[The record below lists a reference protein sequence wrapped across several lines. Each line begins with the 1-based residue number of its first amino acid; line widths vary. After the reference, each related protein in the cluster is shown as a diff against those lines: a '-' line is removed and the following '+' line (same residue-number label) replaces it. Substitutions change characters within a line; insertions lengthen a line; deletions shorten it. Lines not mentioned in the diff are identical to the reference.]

1 MVELARGQVT
11 DRPWGQT
18 FGRLGARGLSGQLDV
33 YVDGKVYS
41 VAFARG
47 AIVGASSPVATDAAV
62 RIALTGHLVTSTQVA
77 DITRRL
83 AASPHRDEI
92 EVIAESA
99 KLAPDQAQRLRR
111 RVVAQRAAR
120 TFSLDRGQFVVSD
133 RVTVPVVA
141 GSELDVRAIIYLGA
155 RANLSE
161 TRLDDELA
169 LFGQWFQ
176 LKPEAVPELAQYGF
190 TETEKRVLKRL
201 IAGGTIA
208 DFAADDPQLELRAI
222 RAIVYALAAYGAC
235 DTTPPP
241 GTVIPPR
248 TRTRPA
254 SVPPPPTQPP
264 RNRMMTDQP
273 TLRAAS
279 PAVDIDAPTVSR
291 TKTAAGTAAPPSQPI
306 EGFEGLRLRTPSTLA
321 PSRTQTPR
329 TIPPTTQPAPRPTTV
344 PPRPKTATVEPAAPV
359 VSRTTSANQPAV
371 ARTKSGSGP
380 NVSRTKSP
388 NEPAVART
396 KSGSGPKDVPQVART
411 KSSELSRAT
420 RPTSVNSETE
430 RLITT
435 MVPLLERG
443 ANHFEILGVAFDAP
457 AEQVRTAYFS
467 LARKLHPDRLASL
480 GIADQQRQAQRLFAH
495 INTAFSTL
503 TDQTKRDG
511 YMSLLQ
517 RGGESAVRAEDAKA
531 ESIATAVMRAEEA
544 FRQGEM
550 ALRREQYAQ
559 AVSSFTGAAELQ
571 PNEPEYQALL
581 AWSKFAAADDK
592 QAIAAATRTALL
604 KAADASIK
612 SVAARF
618 YLGRVERMLGKEKEA
633 LAHFQEVL
641 REKPHHA
648 EAASEARIL
657 EQRLKGRR

>member
-1 MVELARGQVT
+1 
-11 DRPWGQT
+11 
-18 FGRLGARGLSGQLDV
+18 
-33 YVDGKVYS
+33 
-41 VAFARG
+41 
-47 AIVGASSPVATDAAV
+47 
-62 RIALTGHLVTSTQVA
+62 
-77 DITRRL
+77 
-83 AASPHRDEI
+83 
-92 EVIAESA
+92 
-99 KLAPDQAQRLRR
+99 
-111 RVVAQRAAR
+111 
-120 TFSLDRGQFVVSD
+120 
-133 RVTVPVVA
+133 
-141 GSELDVRAIIYLGA
+141 
-155 RANLSE
+155 
-161 TRLDDELA
+161 
-169 LFGQWFQ
+169 
-176 LKPEAVPELAQYGF
+176 
-190 TETEKRVLKRL
+190 
-201 IAGGTIA
+201 
-208 DFAADDPQLELRAI
+208 
-222 RAIVYALAAYGAC
+222 
-235 DTTPPP
+235 
-241 GTVIPPR
+241 
-248 TRTRPA
+248 
-254 SVPPPPTQPP
+254 
-264 RNRMMTDQP
+264 
-273 TLRAAS
+273 
-279 PAVDIDAPTVSR
+279 
-291 TKTAAGTAAPPSQPI
+291 
-306 EGFEGLRLRTPSTLA
+306 
-321 PSRTQTPR
+321 
-329 TIPPTTQPAPRPTTV
+329 
-344 PPRPKTATVEPAAPV
+344 
-359 VSRTTSANQPAV
+359 
-371 ARTKSGSGP
+371 
-380 NVSRTKSP
+380 
-388 NEPAVART
+388 
-396 KSGSGPKDVPQVART
+396 
-411 KSSELSRAT
+411 
-420 RPTSVNSETE
+420 
-430 RLITT
+430 